1 MNDRPEVTVT
11 LRRLDEQIAWYGGKS
26 AWHQRW
32 YKTLKTLQIVAAAVI
47 PIASLVVPARS
58 DLALVTTGLGSL
70 IVVLEGV
77 QSLNQ
82 FHHHWVTYR
91 STCEQLKHE
100 KYLWTAK
107 AGPYSV
113 DSDRLLAERIEAL
126 ISREHSLWV
135 STQEQAKQKL
145 DKSRETRLTT

>member
-47 PIASLVVPARS
+47 PIASLVVPAS
-58 DLALVTTGLGSL
+58 DLALVAAGLGSL

-82 FHHHWVTYR
+82 FHHRWVTYR

-100 KYLWTAK
+100 KYLTERKGRAVFRRPRPL
-107 AGPYSV
+107 AGGT
-113 DSDRLLAERIEAL
+113 DRGPDLPRTLAL
-126 ISREHSLWV
+126 G
-135 STQEQAKQKL
+135 
-145 DKSRETRLTT
+145 

>member
-1 MNDRPEVTVT
+1 M
-11 LRRLDEQIAWYGGKS
+11 
-26 AWHQRW
+26 
-32 YKTLKTLQIVAAAVI
+32 
-47 PIASLVVPARS
+47 
-58 DLALVTTGLGSL
+58 
-70 IVVLEGV
+70 
-77 QSLNQ
+77 
-82 FHHHWVTYR
+82 
-91 STCEQLKHE
+91 KHE